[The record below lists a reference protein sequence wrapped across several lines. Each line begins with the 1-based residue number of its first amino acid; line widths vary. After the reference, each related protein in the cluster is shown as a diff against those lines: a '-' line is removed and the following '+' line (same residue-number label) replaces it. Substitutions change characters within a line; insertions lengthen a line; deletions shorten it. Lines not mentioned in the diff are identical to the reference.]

1 MRFGTLYQFK
11 VHWSS
16 FPFAQ
21 CTIKYVLVFNEQLIE
36 KIKNARPL
44 EFESVE
50 EDYEAE
56 NQASFE
62 EELDF
67 EVSKQP
73 ENFDILKS
81 KISEKMKE
89 LELSVDH
96 EIDESNPIICL
107 TAEVDVDVTDNQAIF
122 STSKISRESFEGR
135 K

>member
-1 MRFGTLYQFK
+1 M
-11 VHWSS
+11 
-16 FPFAQ
+16 
-21 CTIKYVLVFNEQLIE
+21 
-36 KIKNARPL
+36 
-44 EFESVE
+44 
-50 EDYEAE
+50 
-56 NQASFE
+56 
-62 EELDF
+62 
-67 EVSKQP
+67 SKQP